1 MAASTTAGSSG
12 SPNDTTTQSD
22 GLEIYA
28 DLQKWMT
35 QHGGHLHDAV
45 QVARDDQ
52 RGVHLQVRGDWSGGS
67 GSGLGVDTHIIQTPL
82 TTTLSY
88 FNVIGYR
95 SPPPSSSLP
104 DDSAAGSGSSPIVEF
119 KSHGLDFPPAFVDAV
134 GSKEATVFFLVG
146 QYLRGPQGFW
156 YPYLRTLPQPDTLTT
171 PLSYE
176 GEDVA
181 WLAGTSLMAAR
192 EQRGEQLRGKYEV
205 AVRAL
210 REAGFLGWERY
221 TWDLYLWAS
230 TIFFSRAFSAKVL
243 SGVISKDQLSEENV
257 SVLLPFF
264 DVANHRPLAKVEW
277 RAEKDEVRFVVLEN
291 VGAGQEISNNYGPR
305 NNEQLMMNYGFCLP
319 GNPCDYRIVS
329 LRAPPGSPLQQARAH
344 QLQMYP
350 ELAADTEDHYYVF
363 NIFYPL
369 LAPDTAMEHS
379 IFSPALLNAVSVLA
393 ANNRELETLEITD
406 QDIKI
411 PSAYGN
417 SRALLAAMSQI
428 VIELITHAVKLRAS
442 GQDLQNPE
450 NLKQT
455 HAKMYRESQ
464 IMLSETALV
473 IAAWTLNR
481 ARQHNFTGSWEE
493 TKQILGAHMA
503 RIPAGKFPEGI
514 LSRLQVRILERKS
527 LLTKNG
533 ELFTLTELPDLL
545 PTEMQQPCKACIQGI
560 LGTAENAIPVLKGS
574 SETSPFAFPIFVCLV
589 VAVHINGTA
598 AGFAKAQLSP
608 RLSRWANF
616 LLENYPPPP
625 NDVAWALEDEDDE
638 YLVSQFDEA
647 LEKMRS
653 QNSGVFSGLEAYTG
667 AWQKD
672 DWWLSPNWIRW
683 AWMLGEQECVHM
695 PEDPLSLLASDGQV
709 MLSTGSYLY
718 IPQEE

>member
-1 MAASTTAGSSG
+1 MAASTTARSS
-12 SPNDTTTQSD
+12 STNDDTS
-22 GLEIYA
+22 GLEMYA
-28 DLQKWMT
+28 DLQTWLT
-35 QHGGHLHDAV
+35 QHGGHLHQAV
-45 QVARDDQ
+45 QVARDKQ
-52 RGVHLQVRGDWSGGS
+52 RGVHLQVRKDWSEGP
-67 GSGLGVDTHIIQTPL
+67 GLTVDTHIIQTPL
-82 TTTLSY
+82 TTTISY

-95 SPPPSSSLP
+95 APLP
-104 DDSAAGSGSSPIVEF
+104 AAAATATGAASEIEF
-119 KSHGLDFPPAFVDAV
+119 KSHGLDFPRTFIDAV

-146 QYLRGPQGFW
+146 QYLRGAQSFW
-156 YPYLRTLPQPDTLTT
+156 YPYLRTLPQPGTLTT
-171 PLSYE
+171 PPNYE
-176 GEDVA
+176 GEDLR
-181 WLAGTSLMAAR
+181 WLQGTSLWAAT
-192 EQRGEQLRGKYEV
+192 EQRVEKLRGQYEV

-210 REAGFLGWERY
+210 REAGFEGVDGY

-243 SGVISKDQLSEENV
+243 SGVIPNEELSEEKI

-291 VGAGQEISNNYGPR
+291 VRAGEEISNNYGPR
-305 NNEQLMMNYGFCLP
+305 HNEQLMMNYGFCLP
-319 GNPCDYRIVS
+319 DNPCDYRVVS
-329 LRAPPGSPLQQARAH
+329 LRAPPGSPLQQARSH
-344 QLQMYP
+344 QLQMFP
-350 ELAADTEDHYYVF
+350 ELAAETEDHYYVF

-369 LAPDTAMEHS
+369 LAPDSAMEHS

-406 QDIKI
+406 QAIKL
-411 PSAYGN
+411 ADGYGS

-428 VIELITHAVKLRAS
+428 VIELITHAVKLRTS
-442 GQDLQNPE
+442 GQDLQNPK
-450 NLKQT
+450 NLKQI
-455 HAKMYRESQ
+455 HAKMYRDSQ

-481 ARQHNFTGSWEE
+481 ARQHGFTGSWEE
-493 TKQILGAHMA
+493 TKKILGAHMA

-514 LSRLQVRILERKS
+514 LSRLQMRILERKS
-527 LLTKNG
+527 LLTQNG

-545 PTEMQQPCKACIQGI
+545 PAEMQQPSQACIQEV
-560 LGTAENAIPVLKGS
+560 LSTAENAIPALRGS
-574 SETSPFAFPIFVCLV
+574 SDTSPFAYPVFLCLIA
-589 VAVHINGTA
+589 VAYAGTKVS
-598 AGFAKAQLSP
+598 GSSEAQLSP
-608 RLSRWANF
+608 RLTRWASF

-647 LEKMRS
+647 LEDLRARS
-653 QNSGVFSGLEAYTG
+653 SDGFAGLEAYTG

-683 AWMLGEQECVHM
+683 AWMVAEQECVLM
-695 PEDPLSLLASDGQV
+695 PENALDLLASEGQV
-709 MLSTGSYLY
+709 MLSTESYLY
-718 IPQEE
+718 IPQSQ

>member
-1 MAASTTAGSSG
+1 MATSTTAGSPS
-12 SPNDTTTQSD
+12 TTNATT
-22 GLEIYA
+22 GLEVYA
-28 DLQKWMT
+28 DLQAWIA
-35 QHGGHLHDAV
+35 QHGGQLHHAV
-45 QVARDDQ
+45 QVAKDEQ
-52 RGVHLQVRGDWSGGS
+52 RGVHLQVRQGTEGG
-67 GSGLGVDTHIIQTPL
+67 LLAVDTHIIQTPL
-82 TTTLSY
+82 TTTISY

-95 SPPPSSSLP
+95 ASST
-104 DDSAAGSGSSPIVEF
+104 AAASDADADANDGGIVEF
-119 KSHGLDFPPAFVDAV
+119 KSHGLDFPRAFIDAV

-146 QYLRGPQGFW
+146 QYLRGAQSFW
-156 YPYLRTLPQPDTLTT
+156 YPYLRTLPQPGTLTT
-171 PLSYE
+171 PPNYE
-176 GEDVA
+176 GEDLR
-181 WLAGTSLMAAR
+181 WLQGTSLLPAR
-192 EQRGEQLRGKYEV
+192 EQRVEKLKGKYEA

-210 REAGFLGWERY
+210 REAGFEGVEAY

-243 SGVISKDQLSEENV
+243 SGVIPKEELSEENI

-291 VGAGQEISNNYGPR
+291 VSAGEEISNNYGPR

-319 GNPCDYRIVS
+319 GNPCDYRTVS
-329 LRAPPGSPLQQARAH
+329 LRAPAGSPLQQARSH
-344 QLQMYP
+344 QLQMFP
-350 ELAADTEDHYYVF
+350 HLAAETEDHYYVF

-406 QDIKI
+406 HNIKF
-411 PSAYGN
+411 PSVYGN
-417 SRALLAAMSQI
+417 SRTLLAAMSQI
-428 VIELITHAVKLRAS
+428 VIELINHAVKLRAS
-442 GQDLQNPE
+442 GQDLQRPE
-450 NLKQT
+450 NLKQI
-455 HAKMYRESQ
+455 HAKMYRDSQ

-481 ARQHNFTGSWEE
+481 ARQHGFTGSWEE
-493 TKQILGAHMA
+493 TKRILGAHMG

-514 LSRLQVRILERKS
+514 LSRLQMRILERQS

-533 ELFTLTELPDLL
+533 ELFTLTELPGLL
-545 PTEMQQPCKACIQGI
+545 PTEMQQPCKACFQDV
-560 LGTAENAIPVLKGS
+560 LNTTENAIPVLRGS
-574 SETSPFAFPIFVCLV
+574 AEASPFAFPIFLCLV
-589 VAVHINGTA
+589 AA
-598 AGFAKAQLSP
+598 AGTTTKAPGSAGGQLSP
-608 RLSRWANF
+608 RLTRWAKF

-638 YLVSQFDEA
+638 YLASQFDEA
-647 LEKMRS
+647 LEQMKS
-653 QNSGVFSGLEAYTG
+653 QSSVVFTGLEAYTG
-667 AWQKD
+667 PWQND

-683 AWMLGEQECVHM
+683 AWMVAEQECVHM
-695 PEDPLSLLASDGQV
+695 PEDPLQLLASDGQV